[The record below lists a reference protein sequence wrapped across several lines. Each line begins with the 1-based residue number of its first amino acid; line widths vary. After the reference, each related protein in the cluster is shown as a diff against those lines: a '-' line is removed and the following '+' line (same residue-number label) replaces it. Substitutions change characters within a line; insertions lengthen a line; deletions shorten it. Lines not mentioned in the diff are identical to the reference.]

1 MRVGRRARIARRPY
15 RSRIAYS
22 RPLASLIESR
32 QQRRVDAKLVR
43 IQHCPATVI
52 GSGSARGSH
61 QSGRRT
67 RGIGRLFALE
77 AREEA

>member
-1 MRVGRRARIARRPY
+1 MPHRAY
-15 RSRIAYS
+15 RSQITFDRLGG
-22 RPLASLIESR
+22 RLLASR
-32 QQRRVDAKLVR
+32 HQRRVDAKLVKIR
-43 IQHCPATVI
+43 HCPATVI

>member
-1 MRVGRRARIARRPY
+1 MPRRAY
-15 RSRIAYS
+15 RSRIAFGKFG
-22 RPLASLIESR
+22 ASLIESR
-32 QQRRVDAKLVR
+32 HQRRVDAKLVR
-43 IQHCPATVI
+43 IRHCPATVI

>member
-1 MRVGRRARIARRPY
+1 MTRRPY
-15 RSRIAYS
+15 RSRIAFG
-22 RPLASLIESR
+22 RLGGRLLAFR
-32 QQRRVDAKLVR
+32 HQRRVDAKLVR

>member
-1 MRVGRRARIARRPY
+1 MPRRPY
-15 RSRIAYS
+15 RSQIAFG
-22 RPLASLIESR
+22 RLGASLIESR
-32 QQRRVDAKLVR
+32 HQRRVDAKLVK

-52 GSGSARGSH
+52 GSGSARGFH

>member
-1 MRVGRRARIARRPY
+1 VVGRLGAR
-15 RSRIAYS
+15 
-22 RPLASLIESR
+22 LIESR
-32 QQRRVDAKLVR
+32 NQRRVDAKLVE

-52 GSGSARGSH
+52 GSGPQGGSH

-67 RGIGRLFALE
+67 RGIGKLFALE

>member
-1 MRVGRRARIARRPY
+1 MPRRAY
-15 RSRIAYS
+15 RSRIAFG
-22 RPLASLIESR
+22 RLGARLLISCH
-32 QQRRVDAKLVR
+32 QRRVDAKLVKIR
-43 IQHCPATVI
+43 HCPATVI